1 MLVSYFSTEIL
12 DWTISKLVQGN
23 CTMST
28 VFNGYLKAANN
39 SFAKKNSVCV
49 FFEITKMYNGD

>member
-1 MLVSYFSTEIL
+1 MLGSYFSTEIL

-28 VFNGYLKAANN
+28 VFKGYLKAANN
-39 SFAKKNSVCV
+39 SVAKKKFCMCV
-49 FFEITKMYNGD
+49 FLNN